1 MTARYT
7 EAMAGVVLVAFSAFA
22 LAQTLGI
29 SGGAQIFPLIAV
41 ATLGIASVIYLARSL
56 LAPKETEPLV
66 TRPGIFAI
74 VLGLTLVYMNLSVAI
89 GYITAT
95 IVYIPTVA
103 WLIGFRRPVYLAVAT
118 AIYLVVVYVLF
129 EVLFGRALPP
139 ELLFEL
145 IWGPR

>member
-7 EAMAGVVLVAFSAFA
+7 EAMAGLVLVAFSTFAFA
-22 LAQTLGI
+22 QTMAI
-29 SGGAQIFPLIAV
+29 SGGARMFPLISV

-56 LAPKETEPLV
+56 IAPKETEPLV

-74 VLGLTLVYMNLSVAI
+74 VLGLTLLYMNLSVAI

-95 IVYIPTVA
+95 IVYIPAVA
-103 WLIGFRRPVYLAVAT
+103 WLIGFRRPVFLALAT
-118 AIYLVVVYVLF
+118 LVYLVSVYVLF

-139 ELLFEL
+139 ELVLKL
-145 IWGPR
+145 IQGQS